1 MAKVRGAAQLL
12 LGCNFL
18 TKVLMVDPE
27 RSSLLQFVSIVLI
40 EENFGIVLDEWVD
53 KPWKA

>member
-1 MAKVRGAAQLL
+1 
-12 LGCNFL
+12 
-18 TKVLMVDPE
+18 MVDPE
-27 RSSLLQFVSIVLI
+27 RSTLLQFVSIVLI